1 MNPTQRRPRHRLD
14 ALAANPSQS
23 DQSGCGLLPDDWEIT
38 TLGSLGR
45 TSSGGTPSTSDARF
59 WGGDIPWISSKDMKT
74 SRLHDS
80 INHVTPLALGNGT
93 RLVQPGTILMV
104 VRGMSLAHSF
114 PVAIVEKP
122 VAFNQDLKALVPHP
136 AVDGEFILRWLEANE
151 SRILLLATEAT
162 HGTKRIPT
170 GDLLA
175 IQIPLPPNDEQ
186 RAIAEALSDV
196 DDLLEAMAALIA
208 KKQAI
213 KQATMEQL
221 LTGKTRL
228 PGFGCEWKTKRLGDT
243 WTFLPTANNPRA
255 EFDERGDVEYIHY
268 GDVHACVQPLLD
280 CARGTLPRIQKNR
293 IGNAAELLNGDL
305 VMVDASEDLIGVGKS
320 CEVQGSTD
328 KTVVAGLHTILCRGT
343 SDHWADGFKAY
354 LQFIPAF
361 KSALTRVATGISV
374 YAVSKRQL
382 ADVELPLPSRTEQE
396 AIVSILSDMGAEI
409 TALEHRLDKVRE
421 VKQGMMQQL
430 LTGRVRLVEPE
441 TLAGRTAAA

>member
-1 MNPTQRRPRHRLD
+1 MARPGVSNEFLYYLVLTLKPRMLERAIGSTFLEISKNN
-14 ALAANPSQS
+14 LAS
-23 DQSGCGLLPDDWEIT
+23 
-38 TLGSLGR
+38 
-45 TSSGGTPSTSDARF
+45 
-59 WGGDIPWISSKDMKT
+59 IS
-74 SRLHDS
+74 
-80 INHVTPLALGNGT
+80 I
-93 RLVQPGTILMV
+93 
-104 VRGMSLAHSF
+104 
-114 PVAIVEKP
+114 
-122 VAFNQDLKALVPHP
+122 
-136 AVDGEFILRWLEANE
+136 
-151 SRILLLATEAT
+151 
-162 HGTKRIPT
+162 RIP
-170 GDLLA
+170 
-175 IQIPLPPNDEQ
+175 PESEQ

-255 EFDERGDVEYIHY
+255 EFNERGDVEYIHY
-268 GDVHACVQPLLD
+268 GDVHAYARPLLN
-280 CARGTLPRIQKNR
+280 CASSALPRIEKNR
-293 IGNAAELLNGDL
+293 IGNAAKLLNGDL
-305 VMVDASEDLIGVGKS
+305 VMVDASEDFIGVGKS
-320 CEVQGSTD
+320 VEVQGATD
-328 KTVVAGLHTILCRGT
+328 RAVVAGLHTILCRGT

-396 AIVSILSDMGAEI
+396 AIVTVLSDMEAEI
-409 TALEHRLDKVRE
+409 ATLEHRLEKIRE